1 MANINNRNKKIS
13 NWTYLKRIFTNKQ
26 VMISLLATMILLLLF
41 RIGASLTLPG
51 VKLNGVSSDTEQS
64 FLGILNILGGGGI
77 TRFSFMAIGVSPYI
91 TAQIIIQ
98 LLSSDLIKP
107 LTRLTKAGEKGKRKI
122 EIINRILTIPFAIMQ
137 AYAVLSLAANSG
149 AITIFGQT
157 SVAAVPGG
165 QLFLLLIGM
174 TAGTFLT
181 IFLADVISKRGIGNG
196 ITLIILSGILSSLFS
211 NFSNVFEV
219 LVNQSTSTYE
229 LLKYFSFILYL
240 VFFILILLA
249 VVFMN
254 GSTRKIP
261 IQQIGQGLTTES
273 EEMPYLPIK
282 LNAAGVIPV
291 IFASSL
297 MTIPPTIAQFLSPT
311 NGFVTFV
318 NEFLAIETPVGL
330 TIYAILIFLFGFFYS
345 HIQVNPEKLA
355 ENLKKSGKYIP
366 GVKVGEETYKYIT
379 RTLNRVNWLGVP
391 FLVVIAI
398 IPYIISM
405 TTNIPNG
412 LAIGGTGIII
422 MVSGSLEFWQALKSA
437 QTNYGYSNLTKDIKS
452 SNESYLSK
460 GDDDSDSKKSQH
472 LW

>member
-1 MANINNRNKKIS
+1 
-13 NWTYLKRIFTNKQ
+13 
-26 VMISLLATMILLLLF
+26 MISLLATMILLLLF
-41 RIGASLTLPG
+41 RIGANLTLPG
-51 VKLNGVSSDTEQS
+51 VKLNEVTSDTEQS

-137 AYAVLSLAANSG
+137 AYAVISLAANSG

-157 SVAAVPGG
+157 SLAAVSGG

-240 VFFILILLA
+240 VFFILFCNRTKIFCTFGLPMETADRTRSLL
-249 VVFMN
+249 
-254 GSTRKIP
+254 T
-261 IQQIGQGLTTES
+261 
-273 EEMPYLPIK
+273 
-282 LNAAGVIPV
+282 
-291 IFASSL
+291 
-297 MTIPPTIAQFLSPT
+297 
-311 NGFVTFV
+311 
-318 NEFLAIETPVGL
+318 
-330 TIYAILIFLFGFFYS
+330 
-345 HIQVNPEKLA
+345 
-355 ENLKKSGKYIP
+355 
-366 GVKVGEETYKYIT
+366 
-379 RTLNRVNWLGVP
+379 
-391 FLVVIAI
+391 
-398 IPYIISM
+398 
-405 TTNIPNG
+405 
-412 LAIGGTGIII
+412 GTGPD
-422 MVSGSLEFWQALKSA
+422 GKA
-437 QTNYGYSNLTKDIKS
+437 
-452 SNESYLSK
+452 
-460 GDDDSDSKKSQH
+460 
-472 LW
+472 

>member
-41 RIGASLTLPG
+41 RIGANLTLPG
-51 VKLNGVSSDTEQS
+51 VKLNEVTSDTEQS

-137 AYAVLSLAANSG
+137 AYAVISLAANSG

-157 SVAAVPGG
+157 SLAAVSSG

-261 IQQIGQGLTTES
+261 IQQIGQGLTTDS

-311 NGFVTFV
+311 NEFVTFV
-318 NEFLAIETPVGL
+318 NQFLEEFL
-330 TIYAILIFLFGFFYS
+330 F
-345 HIQVNPEKLA
+345 
-355 ENLKKSGKYIP
+355 
-366 GVKVGEETYKYIT
+366 
-379 RTLNRVNWLGVP
+379 
-391 FLVVIAI
+391 
-398 IPYIISM
+398 
-405 TTNIPNG
+405 
-412 LAIGGTGIII
+412 
-422 MVSGSLEFWQALKSA
+422 
-437 QTNYGYSNLTKDIKS
+437 
-452 SNESYLSK
+452 
-460 GDDDSDSKKSQH
+460 
-472 LW
+472 

>member
-1 MANINNRNKKIS
+1 MANFNTRNKKVS
-13 NWTYLKRIFTNKQ
+13 NWTHLKRIFTNKQ

-41 RIGASLTLPG
+41 RVGANLTLPG
-51 VKLNGVSSDTEQS
+51 VALSENAASNTEQS
-64 FLGILNILGGGGI
+64 FLGILNLLGGGGI
-77 TRFSFMAIGVSPYI
+77 ARFSFMAIGVSPYI

-122 EIINRILTIPFAIMQ
+122 EIINRLLTIPFALMQ
-137 AYAVLSLAANSG
+137 AYAVISLAANSG
-149 AITIFGQT
+149 AITIFGKQ
-157 SVAAVPGG
+157 SIAEVSGG
-165 QLFLLLIGM
+165 EIFLLLLGM

-181 IFLADVISKRGIGNG
+181 IFLADMISKRGVGNG

-211 NFSNVFEV
+211 NFSSVYTF
-219 LVNQSTSTYE
+219 LVVNSNANYE
-229 LLKYFSFILYL
+229 LLKYFGFILYI
-240 VFFILILLA
+240 VFFILLLLA
-249 VVFMN
+249 VIFMN

-261 IQQIGQGLTTES
+261 IQQIGQGLTTNS

-291 IFASSL
+291 IFASSI
-297 MTIPPTIAQFLSPT
+297 MTIPPTIAQFLPQGNS
-311 NGFVTFV
+311 FVTFV
-318 NEFLAIETPVGL
+318 NEYLAIEKPVGL
-330 TIYAILIFLFGFFYS
+330 VIYAVLIMLFGFFYS

-366 GVKVGEETYKYIT
+366 GVKVGDETYKYIT
-379 RTLNRVNWLGVP
+379 KVLNRVNWLGVP

-422 MVSGSLEFWQALKSA
+422 MVTGSLEFWTSLKSA
-437 QTNYGYSNLTKDIKS
+437 QTNYGYSNLTKDIKT
-452 SNESYLSK
+452 SNESFMLN
-460 GDDDSDSKKSQH
+460 DENEKKSQH